1 MPGGQV
7 EEEESLIEAA
17 IREAKE
23 ESGIDIEINKF
34 CGVFQNVDR
43 SICTNLF
50 LGKAIG
56 GEPATSSESLEV
68 GFFDRT
74 SIGNG
79 HMEKPQTAAGVLSK

>member
-7 EEEESLIEAA
+7 EEEETLIEAA

-50 LGKAIG
+50 LGK
-56 GEPATSSESLEV
+56 PS
-68 GFFDRT
+68 
-74 SIGNG
+74 
-79 HMEKPQTAAGVLSK
+79 AANLLLVPRA